1 MALTRGLSRQNDYK
15 QALDA
20 IEADLDFEFA
30 TGLSSEE
37 VRELLPFLDD
47 LEEGIQGVFQAIE
60 VIQTLVDYFATI
72 AEFLSAIIGIAVDVF
87 EAIITLLKEI
97 LNQFAELFSGTSVS
111 AMTHFPTDY
120 KSRRTPNQVLYDV
133 GMSYLDKNDSNRP
146 IANQNNFVA
155 IMVVLFSVP
164 NLQKILSLFDKLK
177 KQFKGFSD
185 EDYSFNLNN
194 NTNENGENTIA
205 GSSGMSPDWDRSL
218 SLLDFEAVRKVYDAV
233 QSFVKILS
241 KGNTIVE
248 RLNAIINAVLRRLER
263 IRLTVEEI
271 LNAIANLLALFSL
284 GEGQNIL
291 VITGK
296 GKNEDFAQAI
306 INAPNHP
313 DYPRVEFSDSP
324 TGKRATKL
332 DRNIGQDYM
341 FSGAFCL
348 HLQAGASDDNIERI
362 RTLLGLFKKQTTDTQ
377 RDLKSRVRDIE
388 NQDKKINKA
397 LSGNVE
403 TGWTQ
408 VE

>member
-20 IEADLDFEFA
+20 IEADLDIEFA
-30 TGLSSEE
+30 LGLASEE
-37 VRELLPFLDD
+37 VREKLPFLDG
-47 LEEGIQGVFQAIE
+47 LEEGIQGVFIAIE
-60 VIQTLVDYFATI
+60 AIQALVDYFVTI
-72 AEFLSAIIGIAVDVF
+72 IEFLAAIIGIAVDVF
-87 EAIITLLKEI
+87 EAVITLLKEI
-97 LNQFAELFSGTSVS
+97 LNQFAELFSGTSIS

-120 KSRRTPNQVLYDV
+120 KSRRTPNQILYDV
-133 GMSYLDKNDSNRP
+133 GMSYLDINDSNRP

-155 IMVVLFSVP
+155 ILLIMFSVP
-164 NLQKILSLFDKLK
+164 NLQKILNLFEKLK
-177 KQFKGFSD
+177 KEFKGFAD

-194 NTNENGENTIA
+194 NTDENGQNTIA
-205 GSSGMSPDWDRSL
+205 GSSGMSPDWDKSY
-218 SLLDFEAVRKVYDAV
+218 SLLDFESIKKIYDSI
-233 QSFVKILS
+233 QSFIKILN
-241 KGNTIVE
+241 KGVTIVE
-248 RLNAIINAVLRRLER
+248 RLNAIINAVLKRIER

-271 LNAIANLLALFSL
+271 LTAIANLLALFAL

-313 DYPRVEFSDSP
+313 DYPRVELSDP
-324 TGKRATKL
+324 PKGKRATKL

-362 RTLLGLFKKQTTDTQ
+362 KTLLGLFKKQAKDTEK
-377 RDLKSRVRDIE
+377 DLKSRTKDIQ
-388 NQDKKINKA
+388 NQDKKLDKA